1 MSDRNLDL
9 AQKIIDL
16 ALSLGADSA
25 DAVVGESAS
34 LNVSCRLGQLED
46 TERSESRDLGL
57 RAIIGQQQAF
67 VSGTAVD
74 AEALQRLAE
83 RAVEMAKAT
92 PADRYCGLA
101 PADRLAKDFPALD
114 LADDHEPSSAELQT
128 MAQETEDT
136 ARAMAGITNSEGAG
150 AAWGR
155 GTTALVTSHGFAGS
169 YSSTSFSLSC
179 SVVAGTGDNM
189 ERDYASHSARHL
201 EDLDTPETIGTRAGE
216 RTLARLNPRKL
227 ESMKMPI
234 VYDTRVSAS
243 LLGHL
248 SAAISGSAIA
258 RGTSFLRDA
267 MDTQIMNPGLS
278 VIDEPHRTRG
288 LRSAAF
294 DGEGLSPETLNLV
307 QDGVLRSWLLDSTTA
322 RQLELESNA
331 RAARGVGGPPSPSAT
346 NLYLAAGT
354 LDVASILRDVGEG
367 FFVTELIGMGVN
379 GATGDY
385 SRGASGFRIE
395 NGELTYAVSEVTI
408 AGNLKDMFLHMTP
421 ADDLSFR
428 RGVNAPTVLVEG
440 MTLAGL

>member
-34 LNVSCRLGQLED
+34 LNVSCRLGKLED

-114 LADDHEPSSAELQT
+114 LADEHEPSAAELQT

-155 GTTALVTSHGFAGS
+155 GTKALVTSHGFAGS

-201 EDLDTPETIGTRAGE
+201 EDLDTPETIGTRTGE

-227 ESMKMPI
+227 ESKKMPI

-267 MDTQIMNPGLS
+267 MDTQIMTAGLN
-278 VIDEPHRTRG
+278 VIDEPHRRRG
-288 LRSAAF
+288 LRSAVF

-307 QDGVLRSWLLDSTTA
+307 QDGVLQSWLLDSTTA

-354 LDVASILRDVGEG
+354 QDVSSILRDVGEG

-385 SRGASGFRIE
+385 SRGASGFQIE

-408 AGNLKDMFLHMTP
+408 AGNLKDMFRHMTP

>member
-16 ALSLGADSA
+16 ALSLGADRA

-114 LADDHEPSSAELQT
+114 LADDHEPSAAELQT

-201 EDLDTPETIGTRAGE
+201 EDLDTPETIGTRTGE

-267 MDTQIMNPGLS
+267 MDTQIMTAGLS
-278 VIDEPHRTRG
+278 VIDEPHRARG

-307 QDGVLRSWLLDSTTA
+307 QDGVLQSWLLDTTTA

-354 LDVASILRDVGEG
+354 QAVASILRDVGEG

-408 AGNLKDMFLHMTP
+408 AGNLKDMFRHMTP

>member
-101 PADRLAKDFPALD
+101 PADRLAKDLPTLD
-114 LADDHEPSSAELQT
+114 LADDHEPSATELQT

-155 GTTALVTSHGFAGS
+155 GTTALMTSHGFAGS

-189 ERDYASHSARHL
+189 ERDYASHRARHL
-201 EDLDTPETIGTRAGE
+201 EDLDTPETVGTRTGE

-267 MDTQIMNPGLS
+267 MDTQIMTAGLS

-307 QDGVLRSWLLDSTTA
+307 QDGVLQSWLLDSTTA

-354 LDVASILRDVGEG
+354 QSVASILGDVGEG

-395 NGELTYAVSEVTI
+395 NGKLTYAVSEVTI
-408 AGNLKDMFLHMTP
+408 AGNLKDMFRHMTP

-428 RGVNAPTVLVEG
+428 RGVNAPTLLVEG

>member
-46 TERSESRDLGL
+46 TERSESRELGL

-83 RAVEMAKAT
+83 HAVEMAKAT

-101 PADRLAKDFPALD
+101 PAERLASKLPSLD
-114 LADDHEPSSAELQT
+114 LADDHEPSAAELQT

-169 YSSTSFSLSC
+169 YSSTNFSLSC
-179 SVVAGTGDNM
+179 SVVAGTGENM
-189 ERDYASHSARHL
+189 ERDYASHSARHF
-201 EDLDTPETIGTRAGE
+201 EDLDTPETIGTRTGE

-227 ESMKMPI
+227 ESMKMPV

-267 MDTQIMNPGLS
+267 MGTQIMSAGLN
-278 VIDEPHRTRG
+278 VIDEPHRLRG

-307 QDGVLRSWLLDSTTA
+307 QDGVLQSWLLDSTTA

-354 LDVASILRDVGEG
+354 QDVAGILGDVGEG

-395 NGELTYAVSEVTI
+395 NGELTYPVSEVTI
-408 AGNLKDMFLHMTP
+408 AGNLKDMFGNMTP
-421 ADDLSFR
+421 ADDLTFR

>member
-46 TERSESRDLGL
+46 TERSESRELGL

-101 PADRLAKDFPALD
+101 PAERLASKLPSLD
-114 LADDHEPSSAELQT
+114 LADDHEPSAAELQT
-128 MAQETEDT
+128 MALETEDT
-136 ARAMAGITNSEGAG
+136 ARTMAGITNSEGAG

-179 SVVAGTGDNM
+179 SVVAGTGENM
-189 ERDYASHSARHL
+189 ERDYASHSARHF
-201 EDLDTPETIGTRAGE
+201 EDLDTPETIGTRTGE

-227 ESMKMPI
+227 ESMKMPV

-267 MDTQIMNPGLS
+267 MGTQIMSAGLN
-278 VIDEPHRTRG
+278 VIDEPHRRRG

-294 DGEGLSPETLNLV
+294 DGEGLLPETLNLV
-307 QDGVLRSWLLDSTTA
+307 QDGVLQSWLLDSTTA

-331 RAARGVGGPPSPSAT
+331 RATRGVGGPPSPSAT

-354 LDVASILRDVGEG
+354 QDVAGILGDVGEG

-395 NGELTYAVSEVTI
+395 NGELTYPVSEVTI
-408 AGNLKDMFLHMTP
+408 AGNLKDMFGNMTP
-421 ADDLSFR
+421 ADDLTFR